1 MTDIA
6 ERLEELR
13 DRGLHRRLRLV
24 DGPQGPR
31 VLLDGRPVL
40 LLCSNDYLGLADH
53 PRGARRRRRGGDAL
67 GRRRR
72 RLAAD
77 LAAT

>member
-1 MTDIA
+1 MTDVA

-31 VLLDGRPVL
+31 VLLDGKPVL
-40 LLCSNDYLGLADH
+40 LLCSNDYLGLAGH
-53 PRGARRRRRGGDAL
+53 PRRARRRRRRPPSAGAPAPAPRG
-67 GRRRR
+67 
-72 RLAAD
+72 
-77 LAAT
+77 